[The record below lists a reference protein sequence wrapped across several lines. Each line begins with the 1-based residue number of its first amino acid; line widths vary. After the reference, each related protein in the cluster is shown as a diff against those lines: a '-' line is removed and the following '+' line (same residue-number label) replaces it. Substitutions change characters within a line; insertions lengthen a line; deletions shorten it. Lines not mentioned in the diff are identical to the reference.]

1 MIKLL
6 TLIVIAL
13 AAVTI
18 WRLMRVL
25 ELVRDLRGE
34 DEQITDKDNRVNGRL
49 MLWFLALGM
58 IGMVWFTIDAKKY
71 LLPVAASKHGALTDD
86 YLYINFALIIVVFFI
101 TQILLFYFAWKYQ
114 HKKGQKAF
122 FYPVDHKLEF
132 IWTIIPAVV
141 LMGLIVYGLKLWVNI
156 TAPAPK
162 EAMVIEN
169 NHTRRRGRSE
179 QMCRDTTWVVDS
191 GCSQNSVI
199 AKRLS
204 LCAIPFNMVQIA
216 ILSLSA

>member
-86 YLYINFALIIVVFFI
+86 YLYINFALIIVVFLSHRFCCSI
-101 TQILLFYFAWKYQ
+101 LHGNTSIKRTKSILL
-114 HKKGQKAF
+114 
-122 FYPVDHKLEF
+122 
-132 IWTIIPAVV
+132 
-141 LMGLIVYGLKLWVNI
+141 
-156 TAPAPK
+156 
-162 EAMVIEN
+162 
-169 NHTRRRGRSE
+169 
-179 QMCRDTTWVVDS
+179 S
-191 GCSQNSVI
+191 G
-199 AKRLS
+199 
-204 LCAIPFNMVQIA
+204 
-216 ILSLSA
+216 